1 MNDIIWTIISMAVI
15 GVLVFGF
22 FAWYFRGFLI
32 PYTKARTS
40 RGHKLLVKVR
50 TPIIDYFVNGYE
62 EGDVVVVKT
71 RSKTHRLA
79 IKNNSNL
86 FYRMLG
92 VVCFDLDD
100 NASAIVTRDYKLTN
114 PFDMIQFDNMY
125 TQALSKPTPK
135 NVKEIIVLVLLI
147 VVLFAV
153 LFMAFKVGNLETQL
167 EAFSVARDVAGVNL

>member
-1 MNDIIWTIISMAVI
+1 MWTLISMGVI
-15 GVLVFGF
+15 GFLVFAF
-22 FAWYFRGFLI
+22 FAWYFRGFLV

-50 TPIIDYFVNGYE
+50 TPIIDYFVNGSQ

-71 RSKTHRLA
+71 KSKTHRLS

-100 NASAIVTRDYKLTN
+100 NSSAVVTRDYKITN
-114 PFDMIQFDNMY
+114 TFDMIQFDNMY
-125 TQALSKPTPK
+125 TQALSKPAPK

-153 LFMAFKVGNLETQL
+153 LFIAFKVGNLEAQI
-167 EAFSVARDVAGVNL
+167 ESINVAREVVGVNL